1 MEVPRT
7 GKDGSTMAS
16 SGERLTG
23 AHPVPPATPRVS
35 RVSTLDGF
43 LQTSAARD
51 GLNVLDL
58 EPLTTLWVET
68 RNSTY
73 RLIVSEGAAVFVQG
87 GRFFPRL
94 ARARLAGASFGGSL
108 LKIAW
113 IGLGMRMELCGDQ
126 GLIVTTPVRRI
137 RVEGVPDHRSH

>member
-1 MEVPRT
+1 MEVHQT

-16 SGERLTG
+16 SGERQTG
-23 AHPVPPATPRVS
+23 AHPAPAAISKVP
-35 RVSTLDGF
+35 RVSTLDAF
-43 LQTSAARD
+43 LESSAARD
-51 GLNVLDL
+51 GVNVLDL
-58 EPLTTLWVET
+58 EPLTALWVET

-73 RLIVSEGAAVFVQG
+73 RLIVSEGASVFVQG

-94 ARARLAGASFGGSL
+94 VRARFAGASFGGSL

-113 IGLGMRMELCGDQ
+113 IGLGMRMEISGAG

-137 RVEGVPDHRSH
+137 RVDGVHDHRSH